1 MQILEVR
8 DITWKTWI
16 PQKYSDFPCMA
27 CRKVIATK
35 RIKILQDDDSITTII
50 LCNDCLTPITTI
62 ELLEEDE
69 GG

>member
-16 PQKYSDFPCMA
+16 PQKYSDFPCME

-35 RIKILQDDDSITTII
+35 RVKVLQDDGSITTII
-50 LCNDCLTPITTI
+50 LCDKCTST
-62 ELLEEDE
+62 LLKNE

>member
-8 DITWKTWI
+8 DITWNTWI
-16 PQKYSDFPCMA
+16 PQKYSDFPCMK

-35 RIKILQDDDSITTII
+35 RVKAIQDDSSITTVI
-50 LCNDCLTPITTI
+50 LCNNCTT
-62 ELLEEDE
+62 ELLKNE